1 MIETCIK
8 IIVLNYSYH
17 WFIIKNLVIFL
28 LHIFVDINYY
38 LFTKY
43 DNQDFNII
51 NFRRKLTKQYIYRV
65 YSNIKMDSLKMV
77 DSNIKILAGGGKASR
92 KMNSCRVKEYTKG
105 LELRKI

>member
-1 MIETCIK
+1 MYKNNCIK
-8 IIVLNYSYH
+8 L
-17 WFIIKNLVIFL
+17 FIPLIYNKKSCHILT
-28 LHIFVDINYY
+28 IFVDINYY